1 MTVTPST
8 VAPPD
13 AGEMAAVLVLFD
25 LRSGTAASIASLAGA
40 VKRLF
45 IVDNSTS
52 GHPAVSDAAALPP
65 NASVL
70 VNGNAG
76 GLAGAYNAALRA
88 LGDVAGA
95 DAVRHVVFVDDDSD
109 TASLSAFLAH
119 PSTRSAF
126 SRPDTAAV
134 APAHRDRATGLRARH
149 LELSR
154 WRFHH
159 LPREFTGT
167 RPVAFVINSMSVW
180 SLAALRRVG
189 PYNEGLA
196 VDHVDTEYC
205 MRARRTGLHVLV
217 NGDCEFAHSVGERKS
232 YRVLGM
238 TLQSGGHSARRRGM
252 IGRNTMWLATRYA
265 LVEPAFSALCLLR
278 LAYEA
283 TGIALVEDR
292 RLAKLAHLSS
302 GALAGICCLAHPPR
316 AGIRR

>member
-1 MTVTPST
+1 MTPAPTAV
-8 VAPPD
+8 PPD
-13 AGEMAAVLVLFD
+13 ADEMAAVLVLFD
-25 LRSGTAASIASLAGA
+25 PRAGTAASIASLAGA
-40 VKRLF
+40 VKRLL
-45 IVDNSTS
+45 IVDNSPS
-52 GHPAVSDAAALPP
+52 GHPAVADAAALPS

-76 GLAGAYNAALRA
+76 GLAGAYNAALRR
-88 LGDVAGA
+88 LGDA
-95 DAVRHVVFVDDDSD
+95 DAAALRHVVFVDDDSD
-109 TASLSAFLAH
+109 TASLSTFLAH

-126 SRPDTAAV
+126 SRSDTAAV

-159 LPREFTGT
+159 LPREFTGM

-205 MRARRTGLHVLV
+205 MRARRAGLHVLV
-217 NGDCEFAHSVGERKS
+217 NGDCEFAHSVGERTA

-238 TLQSGGHSARRRGM
+238 TLQSGGHSPRRRGM

-292 RLAKLAHLSS
+292 RLAKLARLSS
-302 GALAGICCLAHPPR
+302 GALAGIFGLARPLQT
-316 AGIRR
+316 GVRR